1 MSGAPKKED
10 KREKAKRL
18 IALAL
23 NDGTTAAERNSAAMR
38 AVKII
43 RKYKLLDV
51 TPLDG
56 ILENE
61 AVQAAKTVV
70 DKLTDPELVGGLKA
84 VGKMIGSFSR
94 RGGRS

>member
-1 MSGAPKKED
+1 MSVKEQ

-18 IALAL
+18 VELAF
-23 NDGTTAAERNSAAMR
+23 DRSTTAEERASSARM

-43 RKYKLLDV
+43 RKYKLLDPP
-51 TPLDG
+51 PLDG

-61 AVQAAKTVV
+61 TVQVAKRVV

-84 VGKMIGSFSR
+84 IGQVIGDFRKR
-94 RGGRS
+94 RR